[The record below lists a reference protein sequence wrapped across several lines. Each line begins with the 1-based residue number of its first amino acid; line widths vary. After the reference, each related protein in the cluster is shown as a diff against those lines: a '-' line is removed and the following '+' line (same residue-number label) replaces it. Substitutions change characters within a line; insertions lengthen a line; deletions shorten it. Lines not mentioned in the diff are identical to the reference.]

1 MLIRIVAA
9 DLAELI
15 LGADQP
21 VENVDGDV
29 YDRLVKAADELI
41 TLRSGLWDVL
51 GFSAARLLSDTELV
65 GLVQKLLTEVVVLRD
80 QVAAHEPWPAAPM
93 VPAWRC
99 EECSTDVPEN
109 VLVCPTCVRE
119 ATPDTTG
126 HHQTDQDQDPDQS
139 EFWDRIPSTTTP
151 SLDTRRDQNR
161 LEFWAHLDSGPGY
174 MTSGP
179 PDTTQA
185 MQPLGEPA
193 PAGPRD
199 DQTGDDRG

>member
-1 MLIRIVAA
+1 MRNGPMLIRIVAA

-15 LGADQP
+15 LGTDQP

-51 GFSAARLLSDTELV
+51 GFSAARLLSDAELV

-80 QVAAHEPWPAAPM
+80 QVAAHEPWPAAPV

-99 EECSTDVPEN
+99 PECSTDVPEN

-119 ATPDTTG
+119 ADPDTTG
-126 HHQTDQDQDPDQS
+126 HHRTDPDPES
-139 EFWDRIPSTTTP
+139 DPTRDEFWDRIPSSSP
-151 SLDTRRDQNR
+151 NLD
-161 LEFWAHLDSGPGY
+161 
-174 MTSGP
+174 
-179 PDTTQA
+179 TQA
-185 MQPLGEPA
+185 MHPLEPA
-193 PAGPRD
+193 PTSPRD
-199 DQTGDDRG
+199 DQTGDDHA